1 MTAIWALSRAF
12 PGHSRAYCR
21 YLRQGS
27 RKSGL
32 ALIDDNLE
40 AFAVAPRVDT
50 EPEGKIDPPQTEL
63 T

>member
-1 MTAIWALSRAF
+1 MGKPR
-12 PGHSRAYCR
+12 P
-21 YLRQGS
+21 GS
-27 RKSGL
+27 RKDGS

-50 EPEGKIDPPQTEL
+50 EPDGKNDPPQTEL